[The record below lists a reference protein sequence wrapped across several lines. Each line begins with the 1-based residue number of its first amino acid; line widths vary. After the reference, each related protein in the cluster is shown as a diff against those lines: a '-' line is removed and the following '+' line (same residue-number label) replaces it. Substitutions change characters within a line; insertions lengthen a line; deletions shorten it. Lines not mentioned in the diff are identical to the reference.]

1 MFAHS
6 KSALM
11 ALFATLIFSSM
22 GFAQVEDFTS
32 KLKSPD
38 AATRKGAAYS
48 LGRMG
53 PTARAA
59 VPELIT
65 ALKDT
70 DQNVRRSVAIA
81 LGNMGPAARAAI
93 PAPVSY
99 THLTLPTN

>member
-1 MFAHS
+1 MFAQS

-11 ALFATLIFSSM
+11 ALFATLVFSSM
-22 GFAQVEDFTS
+22 GFAQVEDLTS

-70 DQNVRRSVAIA
+70 DQTVRRSVAIA
-81 LGNMGPAARAAI
+81 LGKYGPCSKGCYSSAYR
-93 PAPVSY
+93 SF
-99 THLTLPTN
+99 